1 MFSALVIVLL
11 PLVVGYLIP
20 LRRQALLNAV
30 ARGVNAS
37 ISVILLLMGISL
49 AALDDMAQQLSL
61 MSGHVAVLF
70 VIVSACNLV
79 ALAWLSRRLRLTGV
93 AKGEAGSG
101 RQATRAA
108 LASSFKLVGLVV
120 AGTLGGRLLAA
131 WTGDGLFEA
140 AEVLTEW
147 VLYLLLA
154 LIGCQLRNSGLS
166 LRQILFNRPGLAI
179 ALTMAA
185 SSLLGGLLAA
195 PLLSLDWHDGMAIA
209 AGFGWYSLSGILVA
223 EQLGPLMGGVAF
235 FNDLFRELIA
245 FMLIPLFMQRHA
257 ALPIGYSGAT
267 SVDVTLPVIQQHG
280 GIHCVP
286 VAVVSGFLLSLASPP
301 LILFF
306 LSLGG

>member
-1 MFSALVIVLL
+1 MLSALVIVLL
-11 PLVVGYLIP
+11 PMVAGYLVP
-20 LRRQALLNAV
+20 LRSKRLLGAV
-30 ARGVNAS
+30 ARGVNVS

-49 AALDDMAQQLSL
+49 AALENMVQQLSL

-70 VIVSACNLV
+70 VVVSVCNLV
-79 ALAWLSRRLRLTGV
+79 ALGWLSRRLRLTGV
-93 AKGEAGSG
+93 AKTEANSG
-101 RQATRAA
+101 KQATRVA
-108 LASSFKLVGLVV
+108 LTSSFTLVGLVV
-120 AGTLGGRLLAA
+120 AGAVGGHLLAP
-131 WTGDGLFEA
+131 WLGDVLFEV

-179 ALTMAA
+179 ALTMVA

-195 PLLSLDWHDGMAIA
+195 PLLSLDWHFGMAMA
-209 AGFGWYSLSGILVA
+209 AGFGWYSLSGILIA

-235 FNDLFRELIA
+235 FNDLFRELMA
-245 FMLIPLFMQRHA
+245 FILIPLFMQRHA

-306 LSLGG
+306 LSMGG